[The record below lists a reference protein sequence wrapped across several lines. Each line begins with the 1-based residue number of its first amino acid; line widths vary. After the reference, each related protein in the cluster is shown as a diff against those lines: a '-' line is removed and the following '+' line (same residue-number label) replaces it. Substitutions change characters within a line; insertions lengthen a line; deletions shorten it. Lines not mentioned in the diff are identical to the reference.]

1 MEQNSEL
8 FDLFG
13 ETAFCNVCCEDVKEG
28 DRVRSL
34 KDCQHTFHAG
44 CIEKWFREKTI
55 CPTCRTIYIEPIE
68 PEKDL
73 LEDIERL
80 FLTWTMIHGILKKLR
95 TADQFNR
102 NKENIKTIC
111 TIFTLLPVDLDSR
124 HSFSIMKQYISNRIS
139 KISGIPVNRIHRQ
152 PQVYRWVDKI
162 ENHPR
167 FAIVAPLWSF

>member
-1 MEQNSEL
+1 MEYNSEL

-13 ETAFCNVCCEDVKEG
+13 ETAFCNVCYEDVKEG

-34 KDCQHTFHAG
+34 KDCQHIFHAL
-44 CIEKWFREKTI
+44 CIEKWFHEKTI
-55 CPTCRTIYIEPIE
+55 CPTCRTNYITPIE

-73 LEDIERL
+73 LDETERL
-80 FLTWTMIHGILKKLR
+80 FLTWTMIHGILRKLR
-95 TADQFNR
+95 TADEFNC

-124 HSFSIMKQYISNRIS
+124 HSFRLMKQYIANRIS
-139 KISGIPVNRIHRQ
+139 RAIGIPVNRIHRQ

-167 FAIVAPLWSF
+167 FSLVAPLWSF